1 MHQLVQEQTGI
12 DFSFQTL
19 EDAKKAAVKAGIE
32 GLKECESIG
41 KVLNEVLN
49 KGRLP

>member
-19 EDAKKAAVKAGIE
+19 EDAKAAAHKAGIE
-32 GLKECESIG
+32 GLKGIDWESPQRSFQ
-41 KVLNEVLN
+41 KV
-49 KGRLP
+49 

>member
-12 DFSFQTL
+12 DFSSKLLKTQKL
-19 EDAKKAAVKAGIE
+19 LLKAGIE

-41 KVLNEVLN
+41 KVLNEF
-49 KGRLP
+49 

>member
-19 EDAKKAAVKAGIE
+19 EDAKAAAHKAGIE

-41 KVLNEVLN
+41 KVLNEV
-49 KGRLP
+49 